1 VPQLNRVFIAGSF
14 TNLQNTTGTNTAVV
28 RQAGL
33 ASYNYRTGLIDTSFR
48 PTFNGGVAAVEASP
62 DGTKLFVAGSF
73 NTVNGVA
80 EQKVASLNL
89 TTGAPLSSFV
99 FNKNTNNQVQS
110 LAASN
115 STIYVGGRFTRV
127 NGVLKTGLAAANAA
141 SGAVDTAFTA
151 YAVAFPDGPHNIEA
165 LFVDPRDGTA
175 YGIVKLAA
183 ARTSVWA
190 LPRVAGA
197 VATAV
202 HVGELT
208 IPSAD
213 PRVTAA
219 DMAVDACAARVLVRS
234 HDALYELRGAA
245 AATVPELL
253 TAGLAT
259 LPVASE
265 PQGEAAGY
273 AADGSAYFT
282 TSEGAAPPL
291 YRIAD

>member
-1 VPQLNRVFIAGSF
+1 VTLRAAAAAIALGACGSSGDAGS
-14 TNLQNTTGTNTAVV
+14 
-28 RQAGL
+28 
-33 ASYNYRTGLIDTSFR
+33 D
-48 PTFNGGVAAVEASP
+48 AAVCTHTPGAP
-62 DGTKLFVAGSF
+62 IAVGAI
-73 NTVNGVA
+73 
-80 EQKVASLNL
+80 
-89 TTGAPLSSFV
+89 TGAATSELSG
-99 FNKNTNNQVQS
+99 
-110 LAASN
+110 LAASR
-115 STIYVGGRFTRV
+115 TLD
-127 NGVLKTGLAAANAA
+127 GVLWTHGDGGDAVIYAINASNAAVRGTLRLPGAHAVDWEDIATAPCPAGTCIYIADTGDNELDRTEVAVFEIAEPAAAPI
-141 SGAVDTAFTA
+141 GAVDTAFTA
-151 YAVAFPDGPHNIEA
+151 YAVAYPDGPHNIEA

-219 DMAVDACAARVLVRS
+219 DMAVDACAARILVRS

-273 AADGSAYFT
+273 AVDGSAYFT

-291 YRIAD
+291 YRVAD